1 VTKIVISV
9 KWNTEIP
16 RKKDKLLQLEYKYM
30 KDKFNLNLLG
40 IDPEIV
46 KILEKSYEF
55 NLSRFEHSFTTIEEV
70 EHFIYN

>member
-1 VTKIVISV
+1 
-9 KWNTEIP
+9 
-16 RKKDKLLQLEYKYM
+16 M